1 MRHFL
6 PVLLAGFGLVLPAT
20 AVADTLADLPD
31 PTRPSGFSGGG
42 EPVARDGLTLYGT
55 RVSARERV
63 AVINGRR
70 VGVGDEIQGATVND
84 IQAFQVTLT
93 RGGRDITLRL
103 TPPLAKEKR

>member
-1 MRHFL
+1 MRLFL

-20 AVADTLADLPD
+20 AGADTLADLPD

-42 EPVARDGLTLYGT
+42 PVARDGFTLYST

-84 IQAFQVTLT
+84 IQAFQVTLR